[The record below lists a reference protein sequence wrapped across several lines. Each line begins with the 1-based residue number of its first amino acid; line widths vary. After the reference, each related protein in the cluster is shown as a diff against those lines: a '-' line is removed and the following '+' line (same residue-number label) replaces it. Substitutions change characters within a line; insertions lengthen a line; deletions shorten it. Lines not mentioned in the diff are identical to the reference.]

1 MEKKEIEVNEAQVES
16 AINEAISKVLE
27 DNDIDKNC

>member
-16 AINEAISKVLE
+16 AINEVVTNNAW
-27 DNDIDKNC
+27 NQY